1 MSDFQID
8 EEGCLTKYSGPGGDV
23 VIPDGVTSIG
33 GSAFSEC
40 SSLTSITLPDGVT
53 SIGNSAF
60 YGCSSLTSITI
71 PDSVTSI
78 GWGAFNDCESL
89 TISAFAGSCAEQ
101 YARENNIPVVN
112 I

>member
-1 MSDFQID
+1 
-8 EEGCLTKYSGPGGDV
+8 
-23 VIPDGVTSIG
+23 
-33 GSAFSEC
+33 
-40 SSLTSITLPDGVT
+40 
-53 SIGNSAF
+53 
-60 YGCSSLTSITI
+60 
-71 PDSVTSI
+71 VTSI